1 MKNKSSQPFSHV
13 HDLLRLK
20 LTKCS
25 NLPGPLK
32 FLGKKPFPRSCC
44 MKPRWRLGLLACGLV
59 LRPSLWTRAMA
70 TAGDRAPKR
79 RKGTFASGQTQQFA
93 EATPLGRQ

>member
-1 MKNKSSQPFSHV
+1 
-13 HDLLRLK
+13 
-20 LTKCS
+20 
-25 NLPGPLK
+25 
-32 FLGKKPFPRSCC
+32 

-59 LRPSLWTRAMA
+59 LRPSLWTRTMA